1 MRLTHVVPSRED
13 NFDVDVVIT
22 GEDGSHSREGVERV
36 LLSRDRLQQLHARV
50 NIIPAERLLV
60 EGS

>member
-13 NFDVDVVIT
+13 ASDVDVVIT

-36 LLSRDRLQQLHARV
+36 LLSRDRLPQLHARV
-50 NIIPAERLLV
+50 NIVQVERMLV